1 MIKKII
7 DFSLHN
13 KLALWLMTLLVAAAG
28 IYSAM
33 TMKEEMLPSI
43 SSPVLTVTTPYPG
56 ATPEAVL
63 ENVTDPI
70 EKKVKSME
78 GVDTVS
84 SQSMQNA
91 SAITLQYDFGTD
103 MDKAEKKVQE
113 AIDSL
118 DLPEEVQETS
128 IDQISMY
135 TFPIISYSFSNDKND
150 IKGLTEKIKDDLI
163 PEIEG
168 IEGVSSV
175 SFSGQQVEQVELQ
188 FDEDEMKKKGLTEES
203 VLQFIKGATANAPL
217 GLYTFGNDLKSIV
230 VDGQFTSVDALKSL
244 KVPVTGS
251 QAAQG
256 AGAQAGQSPQ
266 AAQGAGAQAGQ
277 SPQAAQG
284 AGAQTG
290 QSPQAAQ
297 GAGAQLS
304 PEAQKAMAEQ
314 MKNAKIP
321 TVKLGDIATI
331 KNVESRESISK
342 TNGKDS
348 LSIQLVKTDNANT
361 VSVANDVK
369 KVVDDYVKENKDVNA
384 LLLMDQ
390 AKPIQD
396 SVKTM
401 VEKAVIG
408 AIFAVIM
415 ILIFLRNIRS
425 TFIAVVSIPMSILI
439 ALLILKQLGVTL
451 NIMTLGAMTVAIGRV
466 IDDSI
471 VVIENIFRRMS
482 SKTEPLRGAA
492 LIADATKEMF
502 MPIMSSTMVTIA
514 VFLPLGLVSGSIGE
528 LFRPF
533 ALTVVFALLASLL
546 IAITI
551 VPMLG
556 HIFFRNGIKGH
567 HDEKPGRIAHF
578 YRNILEWALNHK
590 WTVGLL
596 STLLL
601 VGSLMLT
608 PLVGTS
614 FISTGEDKLLALTY
628 KPEPGETEEEVVAH
642 ADEVQQE
649 LAKNKNVSN
658 IQYSVGGK
666 NPFSPVAS
674 NDMAMMV
681 EYDKDT
687 PNWDAEAEKVLNK
700 IATFKHPGSWKNQ
713 DFATGGTS
721 NTVSVSVVGPT
732 TDAIRETVKEVE
744 DVMKEQKTLSNVD
757 SSLASSYEEYT
768 IKVDQNKLAES
779 GLTAGQVALA
789 LNQRSPETVVTK
801 VGKSGQSTD
810 VILTKDQDTKW
821 TESKLENTKL
831 TSPLGR
837 EIKLSSVAEIK
848 KGQSSDTILRKDG
861 DVAATVDG
869 KIKADDV
876 GKTTADVT
884 QAISKID
891 KPDNIKI
898 NVGGTNEDIGE
909 SFSQLGLAMLAA
921 IGIVY
926 LILVLTFRG
935 GLAPLAILFS
945 LPFTITGVIAGLL
958 LSGETLS
965 VPSMIGVL
973 MLIGIVVTNAIVL
986 IDRVIHMEAS
996 GLSTR
1001 EALLEAASTRVRPI
1015 LMTALATVGALSPLL
1030 FGGDGS
1036 VLISKSLGVTVI
1048 GGLVSSTILT
1058 LIVVPVVYELL
1069 MKLKNRRKK
1078 MTTETVVR

>member
-28 IYSAM
+28 VYSAM

-43 SSPVLTVTTPYPG
+43 SSPVLTVITPYPG

-150 IKGLTEKIKDDLI
+150 MKGLTEKIKDDLI

-188 FDEDEMKKKGLTEES
+188 FDVDEMKKKGLTEES

-251 QAAQG
+251 QAPQG

-266 AAQGAGAQAGQ
+266 APQGAGAQ
-277 SPQAAQG
+277 
-284 AGAQTG
+284 
-290 QSPQAAQ
+290 
-297 GAGAQLS
+297 AQLS

-361 VSVANDVK
+361 VNVANDVK

-590 WTVGLL
+590 WTVGIL

-601 VGSLMLT
+601 AGSLMLT

-687 PNWDAEAEKVLNK
+687 PNWDDEAEKVLNK

-801 VGKSGQSTD
+801 VGKPGQSAD

>member
-118 DLPEEVQETS
+118 DLPEDVQETS

-135 TFPIISYSFSNDKND
+135 TFPIISYSFSNDEND
-150 IKGLTEKIKDDLI
+150 IKGLTKKIKDDLI

-188 FDEDEMKKKGLTEES
+188 FDADEMKKKGLTEES
-203 VLQFIKGATANAPL
+203 VLQFIKGATTNAPL

-244 KVPVTGS
+244 KVPVTG
-251 QAAQG
+251 AQG
-256 AGAQAGQSPQ
+256 AGAQAGQNPQ

-277 SPQAAQG
+277 NPQAAQG
-284 AGAQTG
+284 AGAQ
-290 QSPQAAQ
+290 
-297 GAGAQLS
+297 AQLS

-439 ALLILKQLGVTL
+439 ALLILKQLDVTL

-482 SKTEPLRGAA
+482 SKSEPLRGAA

-502 MPIMSSTMVTIA
+502 IPIMSSTMVTIA

-567 HDEKPGRIAHF
+567 HDEKPGRIAYF

-590 WTVGLL
+590 WTVGIL

-700 IATFKHPGSWKNQ
+700 IVTFKHPGSWKNQ
-713 DFATGGTS
+713 DFATGGAS

-732 TDAIRETVKEVE
+732 TGAIRETVKEVE
-744 DVMKEQKTLSNVD
+744 DVMKKQKTLSNID

-801 VGKSGQSTD
+801 VGQSGQSTD

-876 GKTTADVT
+876 GKTTADVA

-898 NVGGTNEDIGE
+898 NVGGTNEDISE

>member
-13 KLALWLMTLLVAAAG
+13 KLALWLMTLLLAVAG

-103 MDKAEKKVQE
+103 MDKAEKDVQE

-118 DLPEEVQETS
+118 DLPESVQDTK
-128 IDQISMY
+128 IDRISMY
-135 TFPIISYSFSNDKND
+135 TFPIISYSFSNDDND
-150 IKGLTEKIKDDLI
+150 IKALTEKIKDDLI
-163 PEIEG
+163 PQLEG
-168 IEGVSSV
+168 VEGVSSV
-175 SFSGQQVEQVELQ
+175 SFSGQEVEQVELQ
-188 FDEDEMKKKGLTEES
+188 FDDKKLADKGLTEES

-217 GLYTFGNDLKSIV
+217 GLYTFGNDLKSII
-230 VDGQFTSVDALKSL
+230 VDGQFTSVDALRSL
-244 KVPVTGS
+244 KIPATGK
-251 QAAQG
+251 QTGAGTAAQQAPG
-256 AGAQAGQSPQ
+256 QAQAQMTPEQ
-266 AAQGAGAQAGQ
+266 A
-277 SPQAAQG
+277 
-284 AGAQTG
+284 
-290 QSPQAAQ
+290 
-297 GAGAQLS
+297 
-304 PEAQKAMAEQ
+304 EAIAEK
-314 MKNAKIP
+314 MRNAKIP
-321 TVKLGDIATI
+321 TVELSDIATI
-331 KNVESRESISK
+331 KKVESRESISK
-342 TNGKDS
+342 TNGNDS
-348 LSIQLVKTDNANT
+348 LSIQLVKSDNANT
-361 VSVANDVK
+361 VSVANDAK
-369 KVVDDYVKENKDVNA
+369 EIVDGYVKENKDLNA
-384 LLLMDQ
+384 LLMMDQ

-396 SVKTM
+396 SIKTM

-482 SKTEPLRGAA
+482 LKNERLQGAA
-492 LIADATKEMF
+492 LIADATREMF
-502 MPIMSSTMVTIA
+502 IPIMSSTMVTIA
-514 VFLPLGLVSGSIGE
+514 VFLPLALVSGSIGE

-551 VPMLG
+551 VPMLA
-556 HIFFRNGIKGH
+556 HIFFRNSIRGH

-578 YRNILEWALNHK
+578 YRNVLEWCLNHK
-590 WTVGLL
+590 WVVALL

-601 VGSLMLT
+601 AGSLMLT
-608 PLVGTS
+608 PFVGTS
-614 FISTGEDKLLALTY
+614 FISTGEDKMLALTY

-642 ADEVQQE
+642 GDEIQKV
-649 LAKNKNVSN
+649 LAKNKHVNN

-687 PNWDAEAEKVLNK
+687 PDWGEEPEKVLNK
-700 IATFKHPGSWKNQ
+700 IATFNHPGSWKNQ
-713 DFATGGTS
+713 DFATGGAS
-721 NTVSVSVVGPT
+721 NSVSVSVIGPST
-732 TDAIRETVKEVE
+732 KDIRKTVQDVEEV
-744 DVMKEQKTLSNVD
+744 MNEQKTLSNVN
-757 SSLASSYEEYT
+757 SSLSKSYEEYT
-768 IKVDQNKLAES
+768 IKVDQNKLAER
-779 GLTAGQVALA
+779 GLTAGQVAMK
-789 LNQRSPETVVTK
+789 LNEHSLGTVVTK
-801 VGKSGQSTD
+801 VGKTGNSTD
-810 VILTKDQDTKW
+810 VILTKGQETNW
-821 TESKLENTKL
+821 TEAKLENTTL
-831 TSPLGR
+831 TSPTGK
-837 EIKLSSVAEIK
+837 EIKLSDIAQIE
-848 KGQSSDTILRKDG
+848 KGESSDTIMRKNG
-861 DVAATVDG
+861 DISATVDG

-876 GKTTADVT
+876 GKTTAEVSK
-884 QAISKID
+884 ALEKID
-891 KPDNIKI
+891 KPDNVSIK
-898 NVGGTNEDIGE
+898 VGGTSEDIGE

-926 LILVLTFRG
+926 LILVLTFKG

-945 LPFTITGVIAGLL
+945 LPFTITGVIVGLL

-965 VPSMIGVL
+965 VPSMIGLL

-986 IDRVIHMEAS
+986 VDRVIHMEDR

-1030 FGGDGS
+1030 IGGDGS
-1036 VLISKSLGVTVI
+1036 VLISKALGVTVI
-1048 GGLVSSTILT
+1048 GGLVSSTLLT
-1058 LIVVPVVYELL
+1058 LLVVPVVYEVL
-1069 MKLKNRRKK
+1069 MKIKNRRRRSEV
-1078 MTTETVVR
+1078 TEVR

>member
-1 MIKKII
+1 MVKKII

-13 KLALWLMTLLVAAAG
+13 KLALWLMTLLIAAAG

-63 ENVTDPI
+63 DNVTDPI

-118 DLPEEVQETS
+118 DLPEEVQDTT

-135 TFPIISYSFSNDKND
+135 TFPIISYSFSNDEND
-150 IKGLTEKIKDDLI
+150 IKGLTKKIKDDLI
-163 PEIEG
+163 PQIEG
-168 IEGVSSV
+168 VEGVSSV

-188 FDEDEMKKKGLTEES
+188 FDEDKMKKKGLTEES

-244 KVPVTGS
+244 KVPATG
-251 QAAQG
+251 AQD
-256 AGAQAGQSPQ
+256 AQAGQGQ
-266 AAQGAGAQAGQ
+266 AQQGAQAQGAQ
-277 SPQAAQG
+277 AQG
-284 AGAQTG
+284 A
-290 QSPQAAQ
+290 Q
-297 GAGAQLS
+297 GADAQAQMS

-314 MKNAKIP
+314 MKSAKIP

-348 LSIQLVKTDNANT
+348 LSIQLVKSDNANT

-369 KVVDDYVKENKDVNA
+369 KVVDDYVKENKDINA

-590 WTVGLL
+590 WIVGIL

-601 VGSLMLT
+601 IGSLMLT

-628 KPEPGETEEEVVAH
+628 KPEPGETEEEVVDH
-642 ADEVQQE
+642 ADEIQKE

-687 PNWDAEAEKVLNK
+687 PNWDSEAEKVLNK
-700 IATFKHPGSWKNQ
+700 IATFDHPGSWKNQ

-721 NTVSVSVVGPT
+721 NSVSVSVVGPT
-732 TDAIRETVKEVE
+732 TEAIRETVKDVE
-744 DVMKEQKTLSNVD
+744 DVMKKQKTLSNVD
-757 SSLASSYEEYT
+757 SSLSKSYEEYT

-801 VGKSGQSTD
+801 VGKSGDSTD

-837 EIKLSSVAEIK
+837 EIKLSSVAEIE
-848 KGQSSDTILRKDG
+848 KGQSSDTIMRKDG
-861 DVAATVDG
+861 DVSATVDG

-876 GKTTADVT
+876 GKTTADVSE
-884 QAISKID
+884 AISKID
-891 KPDNIKI
+891 KPDNVKI
-898 NVGGTNEDIGE
+898 NVGGTSEDIGE

-926 LILVLTFRG
+926 LILVLTFKG

-945 LPFTITGVIAGLL
+945 LPFTIIGVIVGLL

-996 GLSTR
+996 GLPTR

-1048 GGLVSSTILT
+1048 GGLVSSTVLT

-1078 MTTETVVR
+1078 VTTETVVR